1 MSQEEN
7 EEVEVKEDIKEET
20 PKQQTKEEWLKQFTD
35 PEVKKVATMMWDM
48 NIYVATEL
56 PKIIILETTN
66 NINQKLQEMAGG
78 SPVATTGG
86 GGWLNTTSQISEIV
100 SKFQGPTGD
109 EEELLLWRTY
119 KKMALKKLITVGMKQ
134 MGLPVHEANDY
145 HVKLER

>member
-1 MSQEEN
+1 MSPDEEKEIPERMEQTN
-7 EEVEVKEDIKEET
+7 DESPNISSKEETPKEET

-86 GGWLNTTSQISEIV
+86 GGWLNTVSQIADIF
-100 SKFQGPTGD
+100 SKFQGPSGD
-109 EEELLLWRTY
+109 DELYGLWR
-119 KKMALKKLITVGMKQ
+119 KWQ
-134 MGLPVHEANDY
+134 
-145 HVKLER
+145 